1 MLTAPV
7 ISSSLHCITKLNQFM
22 KAAKPCKTK
31 KQHISV
37 QSSIKNYIIVKSEV
51 SELPVD
57 TPTRTNHIGIVLSR
71 IS

>member
-31 KQHISV
+31 KKHISV
-37 QSSIKNYIIVKSEV
+37 QSSIENYIIVKSEV
-51 SELPVD
+51 SEQLVD
-57 TPTRTNHIGIVLSR
+57 TPT
-71 IS
+71 

>member
-1 MLTAPV
+1 
-7 ISSSLHCITKLNQFM
+7 M

>member
-31 KQHISV
+31 KYISV
-37 QSSIKNYIIVKSEV
+37 QSSIENYIIVKSKV
-51 SELPVD
+51 SEQLVD
-57 TPTRTNHIGIVLSR
+57 TPA
-71 IS
+71 